1 MKIDFAQDA
10 TVFPRWIVMDN
21 SRTKCLLLHNG
32 FLFCDLGVIVD
43 KYKVV
48 VRFYYYGSIRPI
60 RVKVRY
66 VQVDN
71 NTVTLEANYKRL
83 LL

>member
-1 MKIDFAQDA
+1 M
-10 TVFPRWIVMDN
+10 V
-21 SRTKCLLLHNG
+21 

-48 VRFYYYGSIRPI
+48 VRFYHYGSIRPM

-83 LL
+83 LPSLVLIYLVE